1 MRTGPRSGCPAN
13 REKLRFSG
21 VPPRNALQLNDG
33 SRSAPDLG
41 QFHEFTTS
49 QTAEIRRVEAQR
61 PTTILS
67 PLYGCGGAMDWRSTN
82 GHSSF
87 TGLLQSPG
95 APAS

>member
-1 MRTGPRSGCPAN
+1 MRTGLRSGFPAN
-13 REKLRFSG
+13 RGKLRLSG

-41 QFHEFTTS
+41 QFDEFTTS
-49 QTAEIRRVEAQR
+49 QAAEVRRVEAQR
-61 PTTILS
+61 PTTILL
-67 PLYGCGGAMDWRSTN
+67 PLYSCGGAMDWRSTN

-87 TGLLQSPG
+87 TGLLHAPG